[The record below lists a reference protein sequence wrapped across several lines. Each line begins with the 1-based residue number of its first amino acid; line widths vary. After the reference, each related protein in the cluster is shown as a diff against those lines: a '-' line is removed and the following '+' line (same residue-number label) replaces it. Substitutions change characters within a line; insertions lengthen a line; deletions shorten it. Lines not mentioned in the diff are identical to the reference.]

1 MSNAH
6 QETLLYCADDGAL
19 VQIAQKGC
27 GDSSLEIFKAK
38 PGHGKSRDNLNHSE
52 IL

>member
-6 QETLLYCADDGAL
+6 QETLLYCAGDEAL
-19 VQIAQKGC
+19 VQIAQKCC
-27 GDSSLEIFKAK
+27 GVFSLEIFKAK
-38 PGHGKSRDNLNHSE
+38 PGHGKGPDNLNHSE